1 VPSFRKSKYCRI
13 RHLSVSR
20 ESKLDGTHGIT
31 PKGRA
36 CFGNSSLLQNSLE
49 QYVIRRIVDFALNNQ
64 LLVLGFA
71 ALLFA
76 GGIAAF
82 HDLPIEAYPDV
93 ADNYVE
99 IITQWPGIS
108 AEQIEQ
114 QVTIP
119 LEIVMNGIPHVVHL
133 RSFSLF
139 GLSDIKLIFD
149 DESDNDWNRERV
161 LERLSQVTLPPNVV
175 PQMGTDWSP
184 VGQIYFFTLHSTNP
198 AYDPMELKSIEDWV
212 IEKSFKA
219 VPNIVDV
226 ASFGGPTR
234 EYQVRVNPNKLV
246 SYGLSL
252 AQVEQQLTNNN
263 ANAGGSFI
271 EAGLQQINVRSIG
284 LVNRVQDI
292 EQTVIVTKNGT
303 PIRVQ
308 DIAVV
313 SQGPKIRLGQFAKA
327 IHREDGKIIDNDDVV
342 SGIVLL
348 RKGAAADMALQG
360 IHKKVEEL
368 NNYILPRGVK
378 IVPFID
384 RSDLVHFTSHTVLH
398 NLTEGMI
405 LVSIILFLFLGNVR
419 GALIVAATIPFSL
432 LFASI
437 CLDLRHI
444 PANLLSLG
452 ALDFGMVVDGA
463 VVMVENIVR
472 HLSHQNGVK
481 TARERISEA
490 SHEVQRPVFFAIAII
505 ITAYLPIFTLQ
516 RVEGRLFHPMAW
528 TVAFALL
535 GALLFSILIA
545 PVLASFAFQKGAK
558 EWHNPILHFVIER
571 YRIAVRWAI
580 RRRTIT
586 VGACVL
592 LVAIA
597 NYLAFS
603 GVIGSEFLPHL
614 DEGALWVRGTLA
626 PSTGP
631 EEGIR
636 AANQARIIF
645 CSFPEVPQCTSQ
657 VGRPDDGTDTTGFF
671 NTEFFVDLK
680 PKEVW
685 RPVFHENKDELIAA
699 MQRELDKIPGVVWG
713 FSQPIEDNMEEAVS
727 GVKGALATK
736 IYGDDLKVLEEKGDE
751 IVNIMRH
758 INGIEDLGVFRVLG
772 QPNLNVT
779 VDRAAAARYQINV
792 ADVQDAIQTAVG
804 GNALTQVLQGEAR
817 YDLTLRYLP
826 EYRDTQE
833 AIENIRLLS
842 ASGERVS
849 LQQLCRMSVTDG
861 ASEIYREGNRRYV
874 AIKYSVRG
882 RDLGSTVEEAIKKVN
897 QEVKLP
903 SGYSLDWEGEYESQ
917 KRANQRLLIV
927 LPITILL
934 IFVILYTMFKSFKWA
949 LLILANIAIAPIG
962 GLLALLMTGTNFSV
976 SSGVGFLALF
986 GVSVQTGVIMLEYI
1000 NQLRAR
1006 RYSIE
1011 DAAVEGAVLRL
1022 RPIMMTMLV
1031 ATLGLLPAALSHAI
1045 GSDSQRPFAIV
1056 IVGGLIAALVMSV
1069 FLLPTLYVWIASE
1082 RDVLPTAEGTFE
1094 EGEHVD

>member
-1 VPSFRKSKYCRI
+1 M
-13 RHLSVSR
+13 
-20 ESKLDGTHGIT
+20 
-31 PKGRA
+31 
-36 CFGNSSLLQNSLE
+36 
-49 QYVIRRIVDFALNNQ
+49 IRRIVDFALNNR
-64 LLVLGFA
+64 LLVL
-71 ALLFA
+71 ALALILLA
-76 GGIAAF
+76 SGIVSF
-82 HDLPIEAYPDV
+82 ERLPIEAYPDV

-119 LEIVMNGIPHVVHL
+119 LEIVMNGIPQVVHL

-139 GLSDIKLIFD
+139 GLSDLKLIFED
-149 DESDNDWNRERV
+149 DSDNAWNRERV
-161 LERLSQVTLPPNVV
+161 LERLSQVTLPPGVV

-184 VGQIYFFTLHSTNP
+184 VGQIYFFTLRSTNP
-198 AYDPMELKSIEDWV
+198 VYDPMELKSIEDWV
-212 IEKSFKA
+212 IEKNFKA
-219 VPNIVDV
+219 VPNVVDV

-234 EYQVRVNPNKLV
+234 EYQVRVDPNKLV
-246 SYGLSL
+246 AYGLSL

-263 ANAGGSFI
+263 VNAGGSFI
-271 EAGLQQINVRSIG
+271 QAGLQQINVRSVG
-284 LVNRVQDI
+284 LVNRVHDI
-292 EQTVIVTKNGT
+292 EETVILTKNGT
-303 PIRVQ
+303 PLRMK

-313 SQGPKIRLGQFAKA
+313 AQGPKIRLGQFARA
-327 IHREDGKIIDNDDVV
+327 IHREDGRIIDSDDVV

-348 RKGAAADMALQG
+348 RKGATGETALEG

-368 NNYILPRGVK
+368 NNHILPPGVK
-378 IVPFID
+378 VVPFID

-405 LVSIILFLFLGNVR
+405 LVSVILVLFLGNVR

-472 HLSHQNGVK
+472 HLHRENGNTRTPAEK
-481 TARERISEA
+481 ISDA
-490 SHEVQRPVFFAIAII
+490 SHEVQRPVFYAIGII

-535 GALLFSILIA
+535 GALFFSIVIT
-545 PVLASFAFQKGAK
+545 PVLASFAFAKGAH
-558 EWHNPILHFVIER
+558 EWRNPVMHFVTER
-571 YRIAVRWAI
+571 YRTAVRWAI
-580 RRRTIT
+580 RRRALT
-586 VGACVL
+586 VGAAVL
-592 LVAIA
+592 GVLVAL
-597 NYLAFS
+597 YLALS

-631 EEGIR
+631 DEGIR
-636 AANQARIIF
+636 VSNQARIVL

-671 NTEFFVDLK
+671 NTEYFVDLK
-680 PKEVW
+680 PKQQW

-699 MQRELDKIPGVVWG
+699 MSRELNKIPGVVWG

-727 GVKGALATK
+727 GVKGELATK
-736 IYGDDLKVLEEKGDE
+736 VYGDDLKVLEEKADQ
-751 IVNIMRH
+751 IVTILRGVR
-758 INGIEDLGVFRVLG
+758 GIEDLGVLRVLG

-779 VDRAAAARYQINV
+779 VDRDRAARYQINV
-792 ADVQDAIQTAVG
+792 SDVQDAIQTAVG

-817 YDLTLRYLP
+817 YDLVMRYLP
-826 EYRDTQE
+826 QYRDTKE
-833 AIENIRLLS
+833 AIEKIRLLS
-842 ASGERVS
+842 PSGERVS
-849 LQQLCRMSVTDG
+849 LAQLCNIKLVDAG
-861 ASEIYREGNRRYV
+861 SEVYREGNRRYI

-882 RDLGSTVEEAIKKVN
+882 RDLGSTVEEAMKKIN
-897 QEVKLP
+897 EQVKLP
-903 SGYSLDWEGEYESQ
+903 LGYRIDWEGEYESQ
-917 KRANQRLLIV
+917 KRANARLLIV
-927 LPITILL
+927 LPITIFI
-934 IFVILYTMFKSFKWA
+934 IFIILYTMFKSFKWA

-962 GLLALLMTGTNFSV
+962 GLLALLITGTNFSV

-986 GVSVQTGVIMLEYI
+986 GVCVQTGVIMLEYI
-1000 NQLRAR
+1000 NQLRVR

-1056 IVGGLIAALVMSV
+1056 IVGGLIAALVMSI
-1069 FLLPTLYVWIASE
+1069 FLLPTLYVWIAGD
-1082 RDVLPTAEGTFE
+1082 RDVLPAADGTFE
-1094 EGEHVD
+1094 EGEHID

>member
-1 VPSFRKSKYCRI
+1 M
-13 RHLSVSR
+13 
-20 ESKLDGTHGIT
+20 
-31 PKGRA
+31 
-36 CFGNSSLLQNSLE
+36 
-49 QYVIRRIVDFALNNQ
+49 IRRVVDFALNNR

-71 ALLFA
+71 LLLFA
-76 GGIAAF
+76 GGIISF
-82 HDLPIEAYPDV
+82 KRLPIEAYPDV

-119 LEIVMNGIPHVVHL
+119 LEVVMNGIPQVVHL

-139 GLSDIKLIFD
+139 GLSDLKLIFED
-149 DESDNDWNRERV
+149 GSDNAWNRERV
-161 LERLSQVTLPPNVV
+161 LERLAQVTLPPGVV

-198 AYDPMELKSIEDWV
+198 ACDPMELKSIEDWI
-212 IEKSFKA
+212 IEKNFKA
-219 VPNIVDV
+219 VPDIVDV
-226 ASFGGPTR
+226 SSFGGPTR
-234 EYQVRVNPNKLV
+234 EYQVRVDPNKLV
-246 SYGLSL
+246 AYGLSL
-252 AQVEQQLTNNN
+252 SQVEQQLANNN
-263 ANAGGSFI
+263 INAGGSFI
-271 EAGLQQINVRSIG
+271 QEGLQQINVRSVG
-284 LVNRVQDI
+284 LVDRVQDI

-303 PIRVQ
+303 PLRVK

-327 IHREDGKIIDNDDVV
+327 IHRENGKIVDNGDVV

-348 RKGAAADMALQG
+348 RKGAVADAALQAV
-360 IHKKVEEL
+360 HKKVEEL
-368 NNYILPRGVK
+368 NDHILPRGVK

-405 LVSIILFLFLGNVR
+405 LVSVVLFLFLGNVR

-437 CLDLRHI
+437 CLDLRQI

-463 VVMVENIVR
+463 VVMIENIVR
-472 HLSHQNGVK
+472 HLSHQDGVK
-481 TARERISEA
+481 TARERISDA
-490 SHEVQRPVFFAIAII
+490 AHEVQRPVFYAIAII

-558 EWHNPILHFVIER
+558 EWHNPVMHFLTER
-571 YRIAVRWAI
+571 YRTAVRWAI
-580 RRRTIT
+580 RRRGLTI
-586 VGACVL
+586 GAGVL
-592 LVAIA
+592 GLFTALFLV
-597 NYLAFS
+597 FS

-631 EEGIR
+631 DEGIR
-636 AANQARIIF
+636 VMNQARIVL

-657 VGRPDDGTDTTGFF
+657 TGRPDDGTDTTSFF
-671 NTEFFVDLK
+671 NTEYFVDLK
-680 PKEVW
+680 PKEQW
-685 RPVFHENKDELIAA
+685 RPVFHENKDELIGA
-699 MQRELDKIPGVVWG
+699 MSRELNKIPGVVWG

-736 IYGDDLKVLEEKGDE
+736 IYGDDLKILEEKADE
-751 IVNIMRH
+751 TVSILR
-758 INGIEDLGVFRVLG
+758 GIKGVEDLGVFRVLG

-779 VDRAAAARYQINV
+779 VDRDAAARYQINV
-792 ADVQDAIQTAVG
+792 ADVQDAVQTAVG
-804 GNALTQVLQGEAR
+804 GNALTQVLKGEAR

-826 EYRDTQE
+826 KYRDTQE
-833 AIENIRLLS
+833 AIKSIRLLS
-842 ASGERVS
+842 PSGERVS
-849 LQQLCRMSVTDG
+849 LAQLCKISVTDG

-897 QEVKLP
+897 EQVKLP
-903 SGYSLDWEGEYESQ
+903 IGYSIDWEGEYESQ
-917 KRANQRLLIV
+917 KRADERLLIV
-927 LPITILL
+927 LPITILV
-934 IFVILYTMFKSFKWA
+934 IFILLYTMFKSFKWA
-949 LLILANIAIAPIG
+949 SLILANVAMARFG
-962 GLLALLMTGTNFSV
+962 GLLALVVTGTNFSV

-1056 IVGGLIAALVMSV
+1056 IVGGLIADLVMSI
-1069 FLLPTLYVWIASE
+1069 FLLPTLYVWIAGE
-1082 RDVLPTAEGTFE
+1082 RDVLPMAE
-1094 EGEHVD
+1094 EGFEAGEHID